1 MTDTKND
8 NKKIAFIGCGNM
20 AQAIIGGL
28 VESGWAADNIIAS
41 NPSMPKL
48 ALVEGQFSIRTTL
61 DNKQAANFG
70 DIVVIA
76 VKPQKMADA
85 IGHLSDCDFTDK
97 LIISV
102 AAGQPIKQIC
112 KLIGQSPTIVRAMPN
127 TPALIK
133 QGATGVYAPQSISE
147 ANKAIVKRI
156 FEAIGTITWVDKE
169 SQIDMVTAIAGSS
182 PAYVFL
188 MMQAMIEQAQSAG
201 LSDKQAFG
209 LVTQAFSGAAQL
221 AQSMPDKSLEQL
233 RREVT
238 SPGGTTAAAITSL
251 KNADFESIVKQAVRA
266 AENRGKELAG

>member
-1 MTDTKND
+1 MTKTENN
-8 NKKIAFIGCGNM
+8 NKAVAFIGCGNM

-28 VESGWAADNIIAS
+28 VESGWPAEKIIAS
-41 NPSMPKL
+41 NPSTPKL
-48 ALVEGQFSIRTTL
+48 EKVADRFNIKTSF
-61 DNKQAANFG
+61 DNKQAANFA
-70 DIVVIA
+70 DILVIA

-85 IGHLSDCDFTDK
+85 IGQLSDCDLTNK
-97 LIISV
+97 LVISV
-102 AAGQPIKQIC
+102 AAGQTIQQIC
-112 KLIGQSPTIVRAMPN
+112 KLLGQSPTVVRAMPN

-133 QGATGVYAPQSISE
+133 QGATGVYAPASIS
-147 ANKAIVKRI
+147 APNKAIVTRI

-188 MMQAMIEQAQSAG
+188 MMQAMIEQAQSAE
-201 LSDKQAFG
+201 LDERQAFN

-221 AQSMPDKSLEQL
+221 ARSTPEKSLEQL

-251 KNADFESIVKQAVRA
+251 KNANFESIVKQAVLA
-266 AENRGKELAG
+266 AENRGKELAH